1 MFFTVCGEYKSLED
15 IPDVQDAP
23 NLQEVQQQNAGTCT
37 NVIISDRYV
46 LTAAHCFELL

>member
-1 MFFTVCGEYKSLED
+1 MLFTVCGEHRSLED
-15 IPDVQDAP
+15 VPDLQDAP
-23 NLQEVQQQNAGTCT
+23 NVPEVQQNNAGTCT